1 MSTYLLITILAYCIL
16 GLITGLFKGMF
27 GIGGGIVITPGLIA
41 IFKLLDVPEEYLTHM
56 AIGTSLVY
64 MLFTSS
70 ITSYFYFKL
79 RYGKIIPKLVL
90 FMAALI
96 GGYFGSKLALKS
108 SGESLEIILGI
119 IELGVGFQILI
130 FGYLRGK
137 EPEAKENSV
146 VLGYGW
152 LLFSILGFFCGFI
165 SPLTGVGG
173 GVVAVPALLL
183 LFRLPYK
190 ESVGY
195 GAFMVIGPS
204 LIGTIFFV
212 IEGLKQDVI
221 NTPPVLLSV
230 LHSSTG
236 LISPLAL
243 IFLIP
248 LGSVG
253 AYLGTL
259 IVKNSDGNKMKF
271 LLALVLIVVGSW
283 VLIDAIL

>member
-1 MSTYLLITILAYCIL
+1 LNTYLLITILAYCIL
-16 GLITGLFKGMF
+16 GLITGLFKGLF

-79 RYGKIIPKLVL
+79 RFGKIKPKLVL

-108 SGESLEIILGI
+108 SGEILEIILGI

-130 FGYLRGK
+130 FGYLRGNK
-137 EPEAKENSV
+137 PEANENSV

-221 NTPPVLLSV
+221 NTHPVLLSV
-230 LHSSTG
+230 LHPSTG

-259 IVKNSDGNKMKF
+259 IVKNSDENKMKF

>member
-1 MSTYLLITILAYCIL
+1 MSTHLLIAILAYCIL
-16 GLITGLFKGMF
+16 GIITGLFKGMF
-27 GIGGGIVITPGLIA
+27 GIGGGIIITPGLIA
-41 IFKLLDVPEEYLTHM
+41 IFKLLGVPEEHLTHM

-70 ITSYFYFKL
+70 ITSYFYLKL
-79 RYGKIIPKLVL
+79 NYGKIIPKLVL

-108 SGESLEIILGI
+108 SGEILEIILGI

-130 FGYLRGK
+130 LGHLRGK
-137 EPEAKENSV
+137 EQEVKENSAISR
-146 VLGYGW
+146 YGW
-152 LLFSILGFFCGFI
+152 LWFSVLGLFCGFI

-183 LFRLPYK
+183 LFRLSYK

-204 LIGTIFFV
+204 LIGTVFFI
-212 IEGLKQDVI
+212 IEGLKQGVMSTHPVI
-221 NTPPVLLSV
+221 LSF
-230 LHSSTG
+230 LYSPSG

-248 LGSVG
+248 LGSIG

-259 IVKNSDGNKMKF
+259 IVKNSDSDKMKF
-271 LLALVLIVVGSW
+271 LLAIVLILVGSW
-283 VLIDAIL
+283 VLVDAIL

>member
-1 MSTYLLITILAYCIL
+1 MNTYLLITILAYCIL
-16 GLITGLFKGMF
+16 GLITGLFKGLF

-79 RYGKIIPKLVL
+79 RFGKIKPKLVL

-108 SGESLEIILGI
+108 SGEILEIILGI

-130 FGYLRGK
+130 FGYLRGNK
-137 EPEAKENSV
+137 PEANENSV

-221 NTPPVLLSV
+221 NTHPVLLSV
-230 LHSSTG
+230 LHPSTG

-259 IVKNSDGNKMKF
+259 IVKNSDENKMKF